1 MSAAK
6 KKPEEANFGGEQE
19 KLEEQEGLE
28 AREVPEHEGPGQEPE
43 AEPQQE
49 PGEKAGNEIETAA
62 GTVRIAE
69 EVIAQIATQALL
81 KIEGVQP
88 ASPGLVANLRLG
100 KKASGGVRIAIEEG
114 TLPAVSVEAYVT
126 VQYGLR
132 IPDVAWDVQESIKKT
147 LEQYTGYVVKSV
159 NVYVQGIFFEQEQ
172 VEEKGGPKDQE
183 TEAGEPDQG

>member
-1 MSAAK
+1 MSAANK
-6 KKPEEANFGGEQE
+6 NPEEENTVEERRDQDLPESEETVEEKAGE
-19 KLEEQEGLE
+19 KPT
-28 AREVPEHEGPGQEPE
+28 EVSSAPE
-43 AEPQQE
+43 
-49 PGEKAGNEIETAA
+49 EKAGNEIETAA

-100 KKASGGVRIAIEEG
+100 KKVSGGVRIAIDEG
-114 TLPAVSVEAYVT
+114 TPPAVSVEAYVT

-132 IPDVAWDVQESIKKT
+132 IPDVAWDVQESIKKA

-159 NVYVQGIFFEQEQ
+159 NVYVQGIFFEKEQ
-172 VEEKGGPKDQE
+172 VEEKGGPKEQE
-183 TEAGEPDQG
+183 SEAEEPDQG

>member
-1 MSAAK
+1 MSAAG
-6 KKPEEANFGGEQE
+6 KKPEDGNIGEQLQDEELPRGDEPVEE
-19 KLEEQEGLE
+19 KPGEKTLENNAEGL
-28 AREVPEHEGPGQEPE
+28 PES
-43 AEPQQE
+43 
-49 PGEKAGNEIETAA
+49 GEKAGNEIETAA

-69 EVIAQIATQALL
+69 EVIAQIATQALH

-100 KKASGGVRIAIEEG
+100 KKTSGGVRISIEEG
-114 TLPAVSVEAYVT
+114 TPPVVSVEAYVT

-159 NVYVQGIFFEQEQ
+159 NVYVQGIFFERTE
-172 VEEKGGPKDQE
+172 VEEKGEPEGQE
-183 TEAGEPDQG
+183 KEAGEPDQG

>member
-6 KKPEEANFGGEQE
+6 KKPEEENMSEERQEQQIP
-19 KLEEQEGLE
+19 EEEE
-28 AREVPEHEGPGQEPE
+28 TV
-43 AEPQQE
+43 
-49 PGEKAGNEIETAA
+49 GEKAEEQTAEVSPEPEEKVGNEIETAA

-81 KIEGVQP
+81 KIDGVQP

-114 TLPAVSVEAYVT
+114 APPAVSVEAYVT

-132 IPDVAWDVQESIKKT
+132 IPDVAWDVQESIKKA

-159 NVYVQGIFFEQEQ
+159 NVYVQGIFFEKEQ
-172 VEEKGGPKDQE
+172 VEEKGGPEDQE
-183 TEAGEPDQG
+183 IEAGEPDQG

>member
-6 KKPEEANFGGEQE
+6 KKPEEENIGEAQQDQE
-19 KLEEQEGLE
+19 FPEVEEKV
-28 AREVPEHEGPGQEPE
+28 EVKDGEKFEEVSPEPE
-43 AEPQQE
+43 
-49 PGEKAGNEIETAA
+49 EKAGNEIETAA

-88 ASPGLVANLRLG
+88 ANPGLVANLRLG

-114 TLPAVSVEAYVT
+114 TPPGVSVEAYVT

-159 NVYVQGIFFEQEQ
+159 NVYVQGLFFEQEQ
-172 VEEKGGPKDQE
+172 VEEKGGPEDQE
-183 TEAGEPDQG
+183 MEAGEPDQG